1 MPNLTTQQSEQIK
14 EHVLRLYE
22 QALLAGR
29 YGSELKLDGYCE
41 RNAHALEMIQCI
53 SYILDFPEESQ

>member
-29 YGSELKLDGYCE
+29 YGSELKLDGYAGHNKAAME
-41 RNAHALEMIQCI
+41 RIETI
-53 SYILDFPEESQ
+53 SYILDYPEET

>member
-29 YGSELKLDGYCE
+29 YGSELKLDGYLGHN
-41 RNAHALEMIQCI
+41 RVAMDHIHSI
-53 SYILDFPEESQ
+53 GYILDYPEESQ

>member
-29 YGSELKLDGYCE
+29 YGSELKLDGYISHNKAAMD
-41 RNAHALEMIQCI
+41 RINCI
-53 SYILDFPEESQ
+53 SYILDYPEESQ